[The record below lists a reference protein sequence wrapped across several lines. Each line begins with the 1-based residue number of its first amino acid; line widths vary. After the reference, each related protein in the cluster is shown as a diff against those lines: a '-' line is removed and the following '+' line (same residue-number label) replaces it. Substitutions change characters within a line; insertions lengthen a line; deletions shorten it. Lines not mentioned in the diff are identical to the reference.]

1 MPTKMTN
8 DKRKITNE
16 ISPQQRG
23 YIALVS
29 VLVIGAIMVVII
41 ITVSLV
47 SISEGQMSYA
57 EYKKEETIDIV
68 EACIEEAL
76 YRLKRTEVVQ
86 EQFPL
91 LEATCSAT
99 LNSQSGDDWD
109 FTVTASTSGFLK
121 KIRVDATSGN
131 TITINSWQE
140 VE

>member
-1 MPTKMTN
+1 MNTN
-8 DKRKITNE
+8 
-16 ISPQQRG
+16 QQSSINNHQSTLRG
-23 YIALVS
+23 YVALTS
-29 VLVIGAIMVVII
+29 VLVVAAIMVVII

-68 EACIEEAL
+68 EACTEEAL

-99 LNSQSGDDWD
+99 INSQSGDDWD
-109 FTVTASTSGFLK
+109 FTVTASTSGYLK
-121 KIRVDATSGN
+121 KIRIDATSSN